1 MTLSVVCLH
10 NGRIYIL
17 TCLMYA
23 AAFYSQIKS
32 LEAMA
37 RLVDARRALKSQK
50 REMMYQLRSLRV
62 MQNESKSECGICLQ
76 QLHYEILTQDHEDF
90 IIVLDCGHDFCRSC
104 LHQSMRHSNRCP
116 TCRQVVEDQITA
128 PVPNVAIEIRPPAL
142 AGYDMDHIVLAPA
155 PAQEGQDGAEHG
167 HQQEAA
173 VHMTFPWDAKCFF
186 VFKTITKAI
195 QE

>member
-1 MTLSVVCLH
+1 MQEHFSLKS
-10 NGRIYIL
+10 
-17 TCLMYA
+17 
-23 AAFYSQIKS
+23 KS

-37 RLVDARRALKSQK
+37 RLVDARGALKSQE
-50 REMMYQLRSLRV
+50 REMMHQLRSLCV
-62 MQNESKSECGICLQ
+62 MQNESKFECGICLQ

-90 IIVLDCGHDFCRSC
+90 VIVLDCGHDFCRSC
-104 LHQSMRHSNRCP
+104 LQA
-116 TCRQVVEDQITA
+116 VEDQITA